1 MDTAE
6 REEDAADIELLEER
20 LERIMDPFPDE
31 DDTSEEEGAPI
42 LPAVDPDWPT
52 DPPDPQTRID
62 AIEERGGGVMMAF
75 GVAFAFLVLAN
86 YIN

>member
-1 MDTAE
+1 MDTAA
-6 REEDAADIELLEER
+6 REEDAADIENLEER

-52 DPPDPQTRID
+52 DPPDPQTRI
-62 AIEERGGGVMMAF
+62 EERGGGVMMAF

-86 YIN
+86 YMD